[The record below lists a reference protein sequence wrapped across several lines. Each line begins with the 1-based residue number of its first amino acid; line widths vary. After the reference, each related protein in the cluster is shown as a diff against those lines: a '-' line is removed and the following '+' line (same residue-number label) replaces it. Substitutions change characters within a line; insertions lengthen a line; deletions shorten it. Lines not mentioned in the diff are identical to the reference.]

1 MIEEHPLHKR
11 LPEELELIR
20 TLRAAFEARIAKY
33 GISDEDAAQRLG
45 LVPDGLE
52 NFRNFGEWT
61 LEEAFRAATLIG
73 VRYLLIER
81 GDT

>member
-1 MIEEHPLHKR
+1 MIEEHPLR
-11 LPEELELIR
+11 RRSPEELELIR

-33 GISDEDAAQRLG
+33 NISDEEVAQRLG
-45 LVPDGLE
+45 LEPGWLR
-52 NFRNFGEWT
+52 NFRSLNVWT
-61 LEEAFRAATLIG
+61 LEQAFRAATLIG